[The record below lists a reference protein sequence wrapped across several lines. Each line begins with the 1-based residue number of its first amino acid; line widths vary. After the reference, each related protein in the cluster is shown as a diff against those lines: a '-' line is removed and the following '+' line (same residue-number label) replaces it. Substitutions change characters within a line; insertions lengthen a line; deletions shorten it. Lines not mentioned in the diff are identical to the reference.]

1 MKDIDPKKVEAGEVV
16 AKLTD
21 EESEI
26 VLRAR
31 TKIDATKAT
40 IDHLVNEIA
49 RQYRVIQNL
58 WDKYDYSPD
67 VTYELFKRGLT
78 LTMTIKTKEI
88 KISKISDGELKQAL
102 FHHLLW

>member
-26 VLRAR
+26 AIRAR

-40 IDHLVNEIA
+40 IEHLVNEIA
-49 RQYRVIQNL
+49 RQYRVVQSL
-58 WDKYDYSPD
+58 WDKYGYPPD
-67 VTYELFKRGLT
+67 VSYDLYKRGLA
-78 LTMTIKTKEI
+78 LTMDVKAKEI
-88 KISKISDGELKQAL
+88 KVSKISDDELKQAL

>member
-21 EESEI
+21 EEVEI
-26 VLRAR
+26 AIRAR

-40 IDHLVNEIA
+40 IEHLVHDIA
-49 RQYRVIQNL
+49 RQYRVIQSL
-58 WDKYDYSPD
+58 WDKHDYSPD
-67 VTYELFKRGLT
+67 VSYELYKRGLT
-78 LTMTIKTKEI
+78 LSMDPKAKKI
-88 KISKISDGELKQAL
+88 KISKISDDELKQAL

>member
-26 VLRAR
+26 AIRAR

-40 IDHLVNEIA
+40 IEHLVNDIA

-67 VTYELFKRGLT
+67 VSYELSKRGLT
-78 LTMTIKTKEI
+78 LIMDSKAKEI
-88 KISKISDGELKQAL
+88 KISKISDSES
-102 FHHLLW
+102 